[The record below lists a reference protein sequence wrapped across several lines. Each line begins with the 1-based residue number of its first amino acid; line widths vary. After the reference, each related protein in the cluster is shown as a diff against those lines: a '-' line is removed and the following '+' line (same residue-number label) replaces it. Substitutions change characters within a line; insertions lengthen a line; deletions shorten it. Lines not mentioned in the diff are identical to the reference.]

1 MIKTVLTSYLL
12 GGAKKVGSP
21 TGGRMFFV
29 LLILVI
35 DLFVRALIVN
45 IGYNIVVPKLISTT
59 SSDPNKILSNYRPLT
74 FWESLVLVICV
85 SSLIR

>member
-12 GGAKKVGSP
+12 GGAKKVSP
-21 TGGRMFFV
+21 SGGRMFFV

-35 DLFVRALIVN
+35 DIFVRALIVN
-45 IGYNIVVPKLISTT
+45 IGYNIVVPKLIATT
-59 SSDPNKILSNYRPLT
+59 SSDPEKILNNYRPLT